1 MTLARREFSPYR
13 LPKFGIREE
22 FDNMSQI
29 FISHSQRDEQAK
41 NFFYRAFSGTA
52 VRPIWMEYEGA
63 PTNTIDEE
71 IERKIQASNAVFF
84 LLSETVEHILF
95 TRDWMLWENGK
106 VTDKD
111 IWLFEPEGS
120 LGKVTVLLP
129 RFRHFVRY
137 QRTKPCRDYV
147 NAIVK
152 SYDDSRALG
161 WAGAGAGIGALLSTE
176 ERGGGAIVG
185 GLVGAIAESIGRSK
199 APAGTPVTCLKCSYS
214 YSVHLSS
221 TTRQFRCARC
231 NNKMELISPLVQAI
245 STPQLSRMRL

>member
-1 MTLARREFSPYR
+1 MA
-13 LPKFGIREE
+13 
-22 FDNMSQI
+22 QI

-63 PTNTIDEE
+63 PTKTIDEE

-84 LLSETVEHILF
+84 LLSETVERIPF
-95 TRDWMLWENGK
+95 TRDWILWENGK

-111 IWLFEPEGS
+111 VWLFEPEES

-129 RFRHFVRY
+129 RFRHLVRY

-147 NAIVK
+147 NSIVK
-152 SYDDSRALG
+152 SYDDSSALR
-161 WAGAGAGIGALLSTE
+161 WAGAGAGIGALISAE

-185 GLVGAIAESIGRSK
+185 GLVGAIAESLGRSN
-199 APAGTPVTCLKCSYS
+199 APSGTSVTCLKCAYS
-214 YSVHLSS
+214 YSVHLSI
-221 TTRQFRCARC
+221 TARHFRCARC
-231 NNKMELISPLVQAI
+231 NNRMELIAPQAQTVPRVQ
-245 STPQLSRMRL
+245 LN